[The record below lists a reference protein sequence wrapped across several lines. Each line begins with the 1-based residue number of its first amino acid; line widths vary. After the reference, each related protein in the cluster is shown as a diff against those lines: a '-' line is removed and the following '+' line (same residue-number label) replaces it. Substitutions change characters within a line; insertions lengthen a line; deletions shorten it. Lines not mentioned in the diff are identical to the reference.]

1 MDAQYGGVMP
11 GRAAPDAESTLDGSA
26 AGDAELLHKVTSSES
41 ESDFA
46 LATTGK
52 QERRADTRLIAKGLG
67 IQHHSVFELVKNYRA
82 DFEAFGLLRFQT
94 EVIQG
99 RGQPQKFAL
108 LTEDQAYLLL
118 SFSRNTTKVRALKVK
133 LVQAFRD
140 ARRAAEQRGAEYLP
154 TYRALHDEIAVKS
167 AGSSN
172 SRFVHANVNKLINAT
187 CGLEAGQRATMPLAQ
202 QSLLVVAQTV
212 AARAMQGAPDHRAGY
227 TRAKQALQSLTAV
240 AGQIGTT

>member
-1 MDAQYGGVMP
+1 MTQSTNEKAP
-11 GRAAPDAESTLDGSA
+11 GACDPEGLATR
-26 AGDAELLHKVTSSES
+26 TSSNS
-41 ESDFA
+41 SVAKFSDIRVAEQLA
-46 LATTGK
+46 LNIAGTEPRVDSRLLAK
-52 QERRADTRLIAKGLG
+52 QLGNQHKAVMTLVERYADRMM
-67 IQHHSVFELVKNYRA
+67 
-82 DFEAFGLLRFQT
+82 AFGQLPFQMEVGKRRQGGGNAERF
-94 EVIQG
+94 
-99 RGQPQKFAL
+99 AML
-108 LTEDQAYLLL
+108 NEDQAFFLL
-118 SFSRNTTKVRALKVK
+118 SLARNTDQVVDLKAK
-133 LVQAFRD
+133 LIVAFRD

-154 TYRALHDEIAVKS
+154 TYRVLHDEIALKA

-172 SRFVHANVNKLINAT
+172 SRFVHANVNKLINAA